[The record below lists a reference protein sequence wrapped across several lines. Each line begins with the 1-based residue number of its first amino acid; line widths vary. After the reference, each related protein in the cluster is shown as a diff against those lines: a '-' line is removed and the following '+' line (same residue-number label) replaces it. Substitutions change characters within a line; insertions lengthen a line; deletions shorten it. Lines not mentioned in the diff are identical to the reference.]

1 MSITWHVEI
10 DWDAD
15 GTYTDESARLL
26 ELSVRRG
33 RETGLDGD
41 GYAMVDPGAFSLL
54 LDNWDQRYNPF
65 NTGGA
70 LYGYI
75 KPHRPF
81 RLRATYA
88 GVTYN
93 VIAGWVRDIRPQ
105 ENRSLVRI
113 TGYDGIDWLKAQN
126 VPQLDLQTDYA
137 VTDAIVALLT
147 AAGWPFV
154 DTSGWVLGTSQLGID
169 TQLGS
174 SVIEDAGD
182 ELPYWW
188 GDPEKSIWQGICDLG
203 RAFAGYPYV
212 GADGVFAYKAR
223 GAASVAAMS
232 VSQEELLRDIELLQP
247 WDELRNDVRITGW
260 PRQATAA
267 NTELWK
273 LNYIPLIGA
282 GETLTIWAEHNYEGD
297 PCPAS
302 SITTPASTTD
312 YTANTAEDGGG
323 TDKTAQIAIT
333 PTVYA
338 TRTKLQITN
347 NDAGAVYLTLIRLR
361 GTGLYAYSPVTA
373 QESDSSSVS
382 EYGRQ
387 TFRLG
392 SPWLQKTDDINNHA
406 EFAKSIFADPRKIL
420 FVRLVERPDYQ
431 LAPELFERVDVSIPH
446 LEIDDDYQVTL
457 IDHQWQAGRG
467 LTTTMRM
474 EPAGA
479 SGWALGVSELGIST
493 VLGW

>member
-1 MSITWHVEI
+1 MTITWQVEI

-15 GTYTDESARLL
+15 GTYTDDAARLL
-26 ELSVRRG
+26 DLSVRRG
-33 RETGLDGD
+33 KEAGLDGD

-65 NTGGA
+65 NTGGD

-81 RLRATYA
+81 RLRAIYN
-88 GVTYN
+88 GLTYN
-93 VIAGWVRDIRPQ
+93 VITGWVRDIRPQ

-126 VPQLDLQTDYA
+126 VPQLGLQTDYA

-154 DTSGWVLGTSQLGID
+154 DTSGWILGTSQLGID
-169 TQLGS
+169 TYLGS

-182 ELPYWW
+182 EIPYWW
-188 GDPEKSIWQGICDLG
+188 GDPERTIWEAICDLG
-203 RAFAGYPYV
+203 KAFAGYPYV
-212 GADGVFAYKAR
+212 ATDGTFSYKAR
-223 GAASVAAMS
+223 GSSSVAALS
-232 VSQEELLRDIELLQP
+232 VSQDELLRDIELLQP
-247 WDELRNDVRITGW
+247 WDELRNDIRITGW

-273 LNYIPLIGA
+273 LNNVPLIDA
-282 GETLTIWAEHNYEGD
+282 GETLTIWAEHNYEGE

-312 YTANTAEDGGG
+312 YTANTAADGGG
-323 TDKTAQIAIT
+323 TDKTAQISIT

-338 TRTKLQITN
+338 TRTKLAITN
-347 NDAGAVYLTLIRLR
+347 NDAAGVYLTLMKLR
-361 GTGLYAYSPVTA
+361 GTGLYAYSPVTV
-373 QESDSSSVS
+373 QESDSSSIS
-382 EYGRQ
+382 EYGKQ
-387 TFRLG
+387 TFQLG
-392 SPWLQKTDDINNHA
+392 SIWLQKTDDIKNHA
-406 EFAKSIFADPRKIL
+406 QFAEMLFADPRKIL
-420 FVRLVERPDYQ
+420 FVKLVERPDCQ
-431 LAPELFERVDVSIPH
+431 LVPDLFDQVEVSIPYM
-446 LEIDDDYQVTL
+446 EIDDDYLVTL

-467 LTTTMRM
+467 LVTTMRL
-474 EPAGA
+474 EPTVA
-479 SGWALGVSELGIST
+479 SGWVLGVGELGST
-493 VLGW
+493 TILGW